1 MVVKKWLSK
10 IHFKD
15 LRFQVSSPLTP
26 TINLVDYGLEEEVIA
41 SVPVTEDVDQYVQP
55 FTYFLNGDGN
65 KYFIS
70 LPLVSQSTYVSSCLS
85 SAFLPSSIQTLSTF
99 PDGPALSLALSQLYE
114 DLTSTF
120 VSITYDSM

>member
-26 TINLVDYGLEEEVIA
+26 TINLVDDGLEEEVIA
-41 SVPVTEDVDQYVQP
+41 SVPVTEDMDQYVQP
-55 FTYFLNGDGN
+55 FTYFLNGEGK
-65 KYFIS
+65 KYCIS
-70 LPLVSQSTYVSSCLS
+70 LPTVSQSTYVSRSLS
-85 SAFLPSSIQTLSTF
+85 STFLPSSIYTLSTF
-99 PDGPALSLALSQLYE
+99 PAGAALSLALSQLYE

-120 VSITYDSM
+120 VSITYASM